1 MDVSGYGGGGDYDS
15 FGGNDSYDDSYDNFG
30 GMGQNFSQDN
40 SVSRQF
46 FVFFTMDNIEI
57 CYFVVHKLNSIKNL

>member
-1 MDVSGYGGGGDYDS
+1 MWALSSGFFSGYGGGDYDS

-40 SVSRQF
+40 SVS
-46 FVFFTMDNIEI
+46 
-57 CYFVVHKLNSIKNL
+57 HS

>member
-1 MDVSGYGGGGDYDS
+1 MLLVWALSSGFFSGYGGGDYDS

-40 SVSRQF
+40 SVS
-46 FVFFTMDNIEI
+46 
-57 CYFVVHKLNSIKNL
+57 HS